1 MAHDIFP
8 IVASF
13 WLASP
18 RNDLI
23 PAAGAGL
30 ALVETT
36 ADPREF
42 RVRVGLTESRA
53 RTHLTVRLILTVE
66 AGMAEPTRKMP
77 KEEAKARRQAERQIG
92 RKLPKTLHC
101 SFCGKGQHQV
111 QKLIAG
117 PRGVFICN
125 ECVGLC
131 NDVIAERPIPSGGFQ
146 PLLDR
151 STEELIVLLPSISF
165 ATEANR
171 DFLQALVD
179 RLRERE
185 VSWAAIAE
193 PLGVSRQS
201 AWERF
206 S

>member
-1 MAHDIFP
+1 
-8 IVASF
+8 
-13 WLASP
+13 
-18 RNDLI
+18 
-23 PAAGAGL
+23 
-30 ALVETT
+30 
-36 ADPREF
+36 
-42 RVRVGLTESRA
+42 
-53 RTHLTVRLILTVE
+53 
-66 AGMAEPTRKMP
+66 MAEPAPKMS
-77 KEEAKARRQAERQIG
+77 KAEAKARRQAERALG
-92 RKLPKTLHC
+92 AKLPKTLHC

-117 PRGVFICN
+117 PRGVFICD

-131 NDVIAERPIPSGGFQ
+131 NDVIAEQPIPSYAGFQ

-151 STEELIVLLPSISF
+151 STEELLVLLPSINF

-171 DFLQALVD
+171 DFLQDLVD
-179 RLRERE
+179 RLRQRE

>member
-1 MAHDIFP
+1 MP
-8 IVASF
+8 E
-13 WLASP
+13 
-18 RNDLI
+18 
-23 PAAGAGL
+23 PA
-30 ALVETT
+30 
-36 ADPREF
+36 
-42 RVRVGLTESRA
+42 
-53 RTHLTVRLILTVE
+53 
-66 AGMAEPTRKMP
+66 RKMS
-77 KEEAKARRQAERQIG
+77 KEEARARRLAERQTG
-92 RKLPKTLHC
+92 RQLPKTLHC
-101 SFCGKGQHQV
+101 SFCGRGQHQV

-117 PRGVFICN
+117 PRGVFICDK
-125 ECVGLC
+125 CVGLC
-131 NDVIAERPIPSGGFQ
+131 NDVIAGRPIPSAGFQ

-151 STEELIVLLPSISF
+151 STEELIALLPSINF

>member
-1 MAHDIFP
+1 ME
-8 IVASF
+8 VAMTKS
-13 WLASP
+13 AP
-18 RNDLI
+18 
-23 PAAGAGL
+23 
-30 ALVETT
+30 
-36 ADPREF
+36 
-42 RVRVGLTESRA
+42 
-53 RTHLTVRLILTVE
+53 
-66 AGMAEPTRKMP
+66 KMS
-77 KEEAKARRQAERQIG
+77 KEEAKARRLAERAAG
-92 RKLPKTLHC
+92 RSLPKTLHC
-101 SFCGKGQHQV
+101 SFCGRGQHQV

-117 PRGVFICN
+117 PRGVFICDK
-125 ECVGLC
+125 CVDLC
-131 NDVIAERPIPSGGFQ
+131 NDVIAGRPIPRTGFQ

-151 STEELIVLLPSISF
+151 STEELVGLLPSIDF
-165 ATEANR
+165 ASEANR